1 MMETEGSGEMT
12 NTQLYLV
19 IGAPILFNGLRFVFG
34 FTMLFTK
41 VNRLEGKL
49 SKVEA
54 KLGIA

>member
-1 MMETEGSGEMT
+1 MT

-19 IGAPILFNGLRFVFG
+19 IGAPILFNGLLFVFG

-41 VNRLEGKL
+41 VNRLEGTL